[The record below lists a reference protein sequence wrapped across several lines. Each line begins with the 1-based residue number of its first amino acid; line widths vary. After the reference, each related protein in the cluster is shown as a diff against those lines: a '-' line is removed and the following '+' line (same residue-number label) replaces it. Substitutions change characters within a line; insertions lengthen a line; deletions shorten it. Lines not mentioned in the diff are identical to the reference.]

1 VGNEAES
8 IRGEAGALVELELLQ
23 HVAPGTDELSEV
35 VVRDDH
41 VAEAERLEALE
52 RRGELGDPGAGVGAP
67 VVGYEAIHGR
77 AGLPVH
83 GQRLEPR
90 ELREQAR
97 RGHGVAEGHRDVLP
111 REHGRGRRRWR
122 ACGRP
127 GTRARGRWR
136 RGRAGGGAC
145 AGVRACVRGA
155 WPAQGLNPPS
165 PSASDMSLGKVF
177 FF

>member
-23 HVAPGTDELSEV
+23 HVAPGTDELGEV

-41 VAEAERLEALE
+41 ASEVERLEALE

-67 VVGYEAIHGR
+67 VVGYEAVHGR
-77 AGLPVH
+77 AGLPLH

-111 REHGRGRRRWR
+111 RERVDAVPPAAHQRHSL
-122 ACGRP
+122 P
-127 GTRARGRWR
+127 VARVLDEPHHQVQHLLGNPAAVAAADTQ
-136 RGRAGGGAC
+136 RAGQPPGL
-145 AGVRACVRGA
+145 RRL
-155 WPAQGLNPPS
+155 PAHRS
-165 PSASDMSLGKVF
+165 R
-177 FF
+177 

>member
-41 VAEAERLEALE
+41 AAEVERLEALE
-52 RRGELGDPGAGVGAP
+52 RHGELGDPGAGVGAP

-97 RGHGVAEGHRDVLP
+97 RGGAEV
-111 REHGRGRRRWR
+111 GR
-122 ACGRP
+122 C
-127 GTRARGRWR
+127 
-136 RGRAGGGAC
+136 GGGA
-145 AGVRACVRGA
+145 AGRAAAARPAAPRGPPPLRGA
-155 WPAQGLNPPS
+155 AGRGAAAGRAAAAARS
-165 PSASDMSLGKVF
+165 SGV
-177 FF
+177 